1 MFARWW
7 HADSRVAVH
16 RPCVLRIPILYRSP
30 AGLVRATRRIGGGR
44 VLARPL
50 ARTFCS
56 SERRGLDGAE
66 EAFIVL
72 GHKLALC
79 IAGTGTS
86 SWSRDWAG
94 RAGGIASGQVRVVAL
109 DLLNTSVAQA
119 TRT

>member
-1 MFARWW
+1 MYLPR
-7 HADSRVAVH
+7 
-16 RPCVLRIPILYRSP
+16 VLRIPVLYRSP

-50 ARTFCS
+50 ARTFFS
-56 SERRGLDGAE
+56 TEKRGPDGE
-66 EAFIVL
+66 QEAFIVL
-72 GHKLALC
+72 GLKLALC

-109 DLLNTSVAQA
+109 DPLNTSVAQA